1 MAEVN
6 NTLSLAAL
14 CSEGV
19 LNAGEE
25 DDLDSNSD
33 AAFLVLQEVQQ

>member
-1 MAEVN
+1 MAIYMTEVDN
-6 NTLSLAAL
+6 ALSLAAL

-25 DDLDSNSD
+25 NDMKATGTL
-33 AAFLVLQEVQQ
+33 LL